1 MPVGL
6 SRGEAVRLSKLAVV
20 MVPEAKIASVA
31 GRVDREN
38 SKDFIMVFVRG
49 TNV

>member
-1 MPVGL
+1 M
-6 SRGEAVRLSKLAVV
+6 SRLMLAVV
-20 MVPEAKIASVA
+20 MVPEVKIASVA